1 MEKGRLYI
9 PDRSILYYCAVLLA
23 FIGTAALI
31 WCNIYCFDAAN
42 SGFAYSRINYMDHI
56 RPEWWIYI
64 VGALQLLTDLS
75 IPVAYI
81 LAKKEL
87 KYACIFGIG
96 GIVFNAFLALA
107 ALIQVALT
115 FIGDFLGAFN
125 VTSMDYFMTVLFF
138 LPLFLLAAVIMLSF
152 AVVAAVMIAII
163 KGFPYAVSGLTYAL
177 EYEKALRSKKL
188 GIIVNT
194 VSMLLI
200 PFSEIFMCRLLEEHD
215 LMYTI
220 SDRLWWLFVPY
231 LIHALAAL
239 LFGLSMKNLPPE
251 TPERK
256 TPEDNTAE
264 PAPTATDS
272 MIPKLID
279 R

>member
-56 RPEWWIYI
+56 RPGWWIYI

-75 IPVAYI
+75 IPFAYI
-81 LAKKEL
+81 LAKKDL

-115 FIGDFLGAFN
+115 FIGDFIGAFN
-125 VTSMDYFMTVLFF
+125 VTSMDYFMTILFF
-138 LPLFLLAAVIMLSF
+138 LPLFLLAVVILLGF
-152 AVVAAVMIAII
+152 AVVAAVTIAII

-177 EYEKALRSKKL
+177 EYEKVLRSKKL

-200 PFSEIFMCRLLEEHD
+200 PFSELLVCGLLEEHD

-220 SDRLWWLFVPY
+220 EDRLLGLYGPY
-231 LIHALAAL
+231 LIHAVAAL
-239 LFGLSMKNLPPE
+239 LFGLSMKNLPPDAPKE
-251 TPERK
+251 QNPEEK
-256 TPEDNTAE
+256 PTE
-264 PAPTATDS
+264 PVPTATDS
-272 MIPKLID
+272 IIPKLID